1 MLFYSGPDFFLCIRK
16 KTNMISY
23 AGKNH
28 VSPTIKICIIA
39 LKKKYYRSVVLDE
52 FYCWWSII
60 LLN

>member
-39 LKKKYYRSVVLDE
+39 LKKY
-52 FYCWWSII
+52 II
-60 LLN
+60 DLWCLMNFIVGGL